1 VGPEEPRITEK
12 ERDNV
17 EKGRSR
23 IGRKRKDS
31 QRLGVGLANLL
42 SSVLLVVTEEFGPEG
57 NVSRLVDTVDISET
71 SGNGE
76 VGGDGVQSSV
86 DIVDVWGLS
95 VEGCVVGVGVVDT
108 VLLTSG
114 DTDFHLE
121 PFWILAFIMRQGG
134 KWDSRS
140 ILAIRL
146 KYLTQSAMLSSLDSS
161 ERSSM

>member
-17 EKGRSR
+17 ETGRSR

-42 SSVLLVVTEEFGPEG
+42 SSVLLVVTEEFWPEG
-57 NVSRLVDTVDISET
+57 NISRLVDTVNVSET

-95 VEGCVVGVGVVDT
+95 VEGSVVGVGVVDT

-114 DTDFHLE
+114 DTNLHL
-121 PFWILAFIMRQGG
+121 
-134 KWDSRS
+134 
-140 ILAIRL
+140 
-146 KYLTQSAMLSSLDSS
+146 
-161 ERSSM
+161 